1 MGPTVE
7 PVPSSPDIP
16 KEVDIAV
23 IGGGII
29 GVMTA
34 LTLAERGNRVAL
46 FEKGT
51 IAAEQSSRNWG
62 WCRRTGRDL
71 RELPLIV
78 DSMAQWEDMNRRTGR
93 ETGFRKAGI
102 IYASRTERDVERH
115 RSWAAHAREHGI
127 DSRILSPAE
136 FTSHLP
142 GYGVPVAGA
151 LSTQEDGRAEPQMAA
166 PAMALAALDAGA
178 TIHQGV
184 AVRTIERAAGRV
196 VAVVTE
202 KGRVRCS
209 TVVVAGGAWSRL
221 LLKGLGVEL
230 PQLKVRSNVLRT
242 RPTSYPLT
250 SAISVARFALRKRL
264 DGGLTIA
271 TSASSQVDLTPD
283 SLRFARLFLPA
294 FRVEHKNLQLKLNRR
309 FLEEAVQWRP
319 GEADRPSVFEAV
331 RILDPEPDAATI
343 RRIVADVRA
352 SIPGLEGIEVA
363 QSWAGMIDTMP
374 DAIPVISPVDA
385 IPGLFIGTGF
395 SGHGFGIGPGAG
407 RLLADLATGSSPA
420 VDPRPFHIDRFAKP
434 GEVRAQHWL

>member
-1 MGPTVE
+1 M
-7 PVPSSPDIP
+7 
-16 KEVDIAV
+16 
-23 IGGGII
+23 
-29 GVMTA
+29 
-34 LTLAERGNRVAL
+34 
-46 FEKGT
+46 
-51 IAAEQSSRNWG
+51 
-62 WCRRTGRDL
+62 
-71 RELPLIV
+71 
-78 DSMAQWEDMNRRTGR
+78 
-93 ETGFRKAGI
+93 
-102 IYASRTERDVERH
+102 
-115 RSWAAHAREHGI
+115 
-127 DSRILSPAE
+127 
-136 FTSHLP
+136 
-142 GYGVPVAGA
+142 
-151 LSTQEDGRAEPQMAA
+151 
-166 PAMALAALDAGA
+166 
-178 TIHQGV
+178 
-184 AVRTIERAAGRV
+184 
-196 VAVVTE
+196 
-202 KGRVRCS
+202 
-209 TVVVAGGAWSRL
+209 
-221 LLKGLGVEL
+221 
-230 PQLKVRSNVLRT
+230 LRT